1 MIALNEKLD
10 RRIEEVI
17 QEGRAKV
24 EEIRGKY
31 TDLFAEH
38 ETLKENYKAKDE
50 EAKYF
55 MNELARYKEQYD
67 EKLVRRLTDQID
79 SLSLDITMLNMK
91 NNDLKEEID
100 YLRKANV
107 KIKTDWEMK
116 RVEEVDE

>member
-1 MIALNEKLD
+1 
-10 RRIEEVI
+10 
-17 QEGRAKV
+17 
-24 EEIRGKY
+24 
-31 TDLFAEH
+31 
-38 ETLKENYKAKDE
+38 
-50 EAKYF
+50 

-91 NNDLKEEID
+91 NNDLREEID